1 MWWLVW
7 ICIQRRRW
15 KCQWWESVSER
26 KGFADFPVEGADN
39 CAGGL
44 KNFKS
49 VTEKDFLVGVS
60 YADVVA
66 NKSEKLPL
74 TVKRYPDVVSHVRVT
89 PSSVDYL
96 IEQQTVSEPSKEKE
110 SE

>member
-1 MWWLVW
+1 M
-7 ICIQRRRW
+7 RT
-15 KCQWWESVSER
+15 
-26 KGFADFPVEGADN
+26 FPTKVQITVHVAPMN
-39 CAGGL
+39 L
-44 KNFKS
+44 KS

>member
-1 MWWLVW
+1 MVG
-7 ICIQRRRW
+7 IGFP
-15 KCQWWESVSER
+15 
-26 KGFADFPVEGADN
+26 KGKVLRTFPSKVQVTVQV
-39 CAGGL
+39 GL

-49 VTEKDFLVGVS
+49 VTENDFLVGVS
-60 YADVVA
+60 YADVIG

-74 TVKRYPDVVSHVRVT
+74 TIKKHPDVVSHVRVT